1 MDDVTENLLAC
12 EQALL
17 LGRVKRVSRERARA
31 GGKEAPRS
39 RVLARL
45 ASLAQI
51 GELARRL
58 KTCFPLLVFNMAR
71 GFENVCE
78 SMICGVKASKKGT
91 GAIYKE
97 EKRRQQDGKSS
108 WGLENLSC

>member
-1 MDDVTENLLAC
+1 MIY
-12 EQALL
+12 
-17 LGRVKRVSRERARA
+17 LGTDTWMTS
-31 GGKEAPRS
+31 P
-39 RVLARL
+39 
-45 ASLAQI
+45 
-51 GELARRL
+51 
-58 KTCFPLLVFNMAR
+58 KTCFSLLVFNMAR

-78 SMICGVKASKKGT
+78 SMFCGVKASKKGT

>member
-1 MDDVTENLLAC
+1 M
-12 EQALL
+12 AL
-17 LGRVKRVSRERARA
+17 
-31 GGKEAPRS
+31 
-39 RVLARL
+39 
-45 ASLAQI
+45 
-51 GELARRL
+51 
-58 KTCFPLLVFNMAR
+58 

-78 SMICGVKASKKGT
+78 AMFCGVKASKKGT